1 MSGAGLPEPESD
13 APEPRQHE
21 ATGAWA
27 GYLIF
32 SLLLLV
38 LIALDVQAA
47 YDHRW
52 ANVAGVIVFILVLF
66 LVPTG
71 GLKRLRRLAQTRK
84 PLTRSRTRKDSADLR
99 NS

>member
-21 ATGAWA
+21 ASGAWA

-32 SLLLLV
+32 SLLLLFLIV
-38 LIALDVQAA
+38 LGVQAA

-52 ANVAGVIVFILVLF
+52 ASVAGVIVFLLVLF

-71 GLKRLRRLAQTRK
+71 GLKRLRRLAHNRK
-84 PLTRSRTRKDSADLR
+84 APTRSGTRKDSADLR
-99 NS
+99 SL